1 MPAATG
7 SETRADRGVIVHP
20 DGATTTTFG
29 FPDMILSASDGC
41 REVRIERRGGIQ
53 GGMPMSLRLGP
64 GPVFVYESIT
74 AARRWQHF
82 AMRAGTVCLM
92 LMSMSLLGFLLYSQ
106 FSGSQ
111 FGSNTDVPLKFLA
124 QLGSYFYYAISGVQ
138 VTLVLLAAPAATS
151 GAICLDRAR
160 GALTHIFVTDL
171 SDREIVLGKLGAKL
185 VPVFG
190 IIVAAIP
197 VLAIASLLGG
207 IIPEAL
213 VSLTVVSMALAVFA
227 CALALAVSVRATK
240 SHEVLMAVF
249 TFWTLWILFPLFTS
263 LLSLPN
269 LPGWYLKLNPFVLAW
284 APYAWPDYAGF
295 WDFAIFAAVML
306 TGALGCV
313 VSALRGLRQEPSRDK
328 GPWRWQT
335 WLANGIV
342 RRVPRL
348 SKPPELDA
356 NPFFWREWHR
366 GRPSRLARAVWGIF
380 WSISI
385 VASVWSVMNMLNKS
399 GGGSSSDDGV
409 LLCNGL
415 HVTFG
420 LLLVSLY
427 APTVLSEERTRGSLD
442 VLMTTPLST
451 ESIVMAKWWGAY
463 RMVPRLAILPMLTTA
478 VVLLSL
484 PEILVPPAG
493 WMANPLRIGMFS
505 RLCCLFFP
513 IALLLA
519 QGAVVTSF
527 GLLMA
532 TWFTRP
538 GRAVAVS
545 VTIYVILAFGIPVTA
560 ELIADS
566 LLNMIAGV
574 FGLDSYMEMYQEL
587 FLYGYLALCPLGGQY
602 MPAELFE
609 TMFQISSSGSDRNS
623 LFVSVGIFEAC
634 WWLVLGLVLVLT
646 LMIAGGLFALTLL
659 SFNRCVGRASES
671 PRKVRMEPTRTTW
684 RRPRPVVEGGFAAI
698 QA

>member
-1 MPAATG
+1 
-7 SETRADRGVIVHP
+7 
-20 DGATTTTFG
+20 
-29 FPDMILSASDGC
+29 
-41 REVRIERRGGIQ
+41 
-53 GGMPMSLRLGP
+53 MSLRLGP

-82 AMRAGTVCLM
+82 AIRAGTVCLM
-92 LMSMSLLGFLLYSQ
+92 LLAMSLLGFLLYSK
-106 FSGSQ
+106 FTRFQ
-111 FGSNTDVPLKFLA
+111 FGSNTNVPLKFLA
-124 QLGSYFYYAISGVQ
+124 QLGSYFYYAIAGVQ
-138 VTLVLLAAPAATS
+138 ITLVLLAAPAATS

-190 IIVAAIP
+190 IISAAIP

-213 VSLTVVSMALAVFA
+213 ISLTVVSVSLAVFA
-227 CALALAVSVRATK
+227 CALALALSVRATK

-249 TFWTLWILFPLFTS
+249 TFWTLWIVFPVFTDI
-263 LLSLPN
+263 LSLPK
-269 LPGWYLKLNPFVLAW
+269 LPDWYLKLNPFVLAW
-284 APYAWPDYAGF
+284 APYAWPGYAGF
-295 WDFAIFAAVML
+295 WDFTIFAAVML
-306 TGALGCV
+306 AAALGCV

-328 GPWRWQT
+328 GPGRWQI
-335 WLANGIV
+335 WLANGIA
-342 RRVPRL
+342 RYVPRL
-348 SKPPELDA
+348 SKPPDLDA
-356 NPFFWREWHR
+356 NPILWREWHR

-385 VASVWSVMNMLNKS
+385 VASVWSVTNMLSKT
-399 GGGSSSDDGV
+399 GGGSSADDGV

-451 ESIVMAKWWGAY
+451 ESIVMAKWWGAF
-463 RMVPRLAILPMLTTA
+463 RVVPRLAILPMLSVTMLL
-478 VVLLSL
+478 VSMPEVL
-484 PEILVPPAG
+484 VAPPG
-493 WMANPLRIGMFS
+493 WVANSLRIGMFS
-505 RLCCLFFP
+505 RLSCLIFP
-513 IALLLA
+513 AALLLA

-532 TWFTRP
+532 TWFPRP

-545 VTIYVILAFGIPVTA
+545 VSIYVILAFGIPITA
-560 ELIADS
+560 EIVANS
-566 LLNMIAGV
+566 LLDLIGRA
-574 FGLDSYMEMYQEL
+574 LDLESYMNTYGL
-587 FLYGYLALCPLGGQY
+587 FFIHGYFALCPLGGQF
-602 MPAELFE
+602 MPGSLFGMIFQTGEMSGFLTVGLFE
-609 TMFQISSSGSDRNS
+609 AI
-623 LFVSVGIFEAC
+623 
-634 WWLVLGLVLVLT
+634 WWLILGMVLVMT

-659 SFNRCVGRASES
+659 SFNRCVGRGSES
-671 PRKVRMEPTRTTW
+671 PRKVRMEPIRRTW
-684 RRPRPVVEGGFAAI
+684 RRRRPVVEGGLAPVRA
-698 QA
+698 